1 MTPRAKA
8 ALLFIGVFALGGAA
22 GAGAS
27 RAYMWR
33 QIRPTM
39 DAPFGEAR
47 ARFRL
52 QAMQRQLDLSSEQL
66 TKVEAI
72 LRDAEAERE
81 RLLSACQPGLDE
93 LRQRT
98 EAQILEVLRPEQ
110 RDRYRELARHRGP
123 PGRRGPGHPEGPPH

>member
-1 MTPRAKA
+1 MTPRVKA
-8 ALLFIGVFALGGAA
+8 ALLFVGVFALGGAA

-33 QIRPTM
+33 QLRPTM

-52 QAMQRQLDLSSEQL
+52 QAMKRQLDLSSEQL
-66 TKVEAI
+66 AKIGAI
-72 LRDAEAERE
+72 LRDAEAEHE
-81 RLLSACQPGLDE
+81 RLISSCQPGLE
-93 LRQRT
+93 QLRERT
-98 EAQILEVLRPEQ
+98 EAQILEILRPEQ

-123 PGRRGPGHPEGPPH
+123 PGGRPGPGHPR